1 MLTDLPTDSKPC
13 QRNNTVHQFVDL
25 EARVADEEEEE
36 GGNYNNMVHSA
47 FPVIIGMYSC
57 SQMCIRRPAV
67 H

>member
-1 MLTDLPTDSKPC
+1 MKH
-13 QRNNTVHQFVDL
+13 QRNNTICQFVDL
-25 EARVADEEEEE
+25 KARVADEEEK
-36 GGNYNNMVHSA
+36 GGRDYNNMVHSA